1 MSQTDRLYNLLRSGQ
16 PYRTDMILSEVYGSE
31 HLGIARIGARIA
43 DIKKK
48 YGVKIKGFKD
58 ETTPSL
64 YWYQIIKDYEQLRML

>member
-1 MSQTDRLYNLLRSGQ
+1 
-16 PYRTDMILSEVYGSE
+16 MILNEVYGSE

-48 YGVKIKGFKD
+48 YGVKIKGYKD

-64 YWYQIIKDYEQLRML
+64 YWYQIIKDYEQLKLI